1 MQLSSIQVLAAVFS
15 FMIIL
20 KFIVVI
26 LLPNKS
32 FKKLMHSYENIN
44 FNFIYYIYSILGLL
58 LFYYIYSSMNISF
71 SEILV
76 ISMPVILIYGAG
88 IVKIFDGKM
97 VAKAMN
103 KFDSAFQLYTS
114 LWILWLFWLVISI
127 MTLKEIFFS

>member
-44 FNFIYYIYSILGLL
+44 FIYYIYSILGLL
-58 LFYYIYSSMNISF
+58 LFYYIYSSMDISF

-88 IVKIFDGKM
+88 IIRIIDGKM
-97 VAKAMN
+97 VAKLMN
-103 KFDSAFQLYTS
+103 KFDSGFQLYTY